1 MFSGVVFCFFAA
13 ERFPLDMATTIITSQ
28 RRPFWGRMSKVDW
41 TALAILLL
49 YGTLA
54 GLREFHPQTPDSGFL
69 LFLAVC
75 AGMYWLVRGWIWSRD
90 HLLWSL
96 RNRLVA
102 AYVFIAVVPVLLL
115 LAMAGLAAYLL
126 YWQLGSYVIYTE
138 MEEREQR
145 VGVVATALATSYAVE
160 ATSGRSAAAL
170 ALPVDPK
177 TYIRNAMTELPGL
190 KIETGTGEELLKS
203 EGAYG
208 GNRFRGLV
216 FSGGQ
221 LALRAVAARPT
232 PSGRVVVSATV
243 PITPEFIDTL
253 APELGP
259 IQFSVL
265 RPEGANTPAADFPIL
280 IDAQRYASL
289 DQIGTLDRPVPNAVN
304 VFDKLITG
312 IVGLDVL
319 DTNQKPGQS
328 GAARVFAT
336 FITRPSLLNKRLF
349 SPLGDLGGAAATAL
363 LVVGAVFLVI
373 ELGSLVTGIIMTRT
387 ITSAVDNLYTATRHV
402 QEGDLTYRVRIPHRD
417 QLGALGVS
425 FNSMMHSVSTLI
437 EEQRRRQR
445 LENELSIAHE
455 VQQQLF
461 PHALPNLPG
470 IEIEAICRPARVV
483 SGDYYDFIRI
493 SPTRLAI
500 ALADISG
507 KGISAA
513 LLMANVQAALRSDV
527 LRYRNGHEGGTLDAV
542 DTAEIVSHLNLHLFR
557 NTSSERY
564 ATLFIGVYDETTR
577 QLHYTNAG
585 HLPPIYING
594 GTARRLETGGMVVGL
609 FNDVPYEQGAVEIE
623 HGGMLVAYSDGL
635 IEPENVYGEEFG
647 SERLT
652 DVALKNRDAS
662 THDVAQ
668 AMMQAAE
675 EWSGSPEQADDMTVI
690 VMRFS
695 GPGAPEVRRA

>member
-1 MFSGVVFCFFAA
+1 MN
-13 ERFPLDMATTIITSQ
+13 MASALTTRSRAI
-28 RRPFWGRMSKVDW
+28 WAGMSLADW
-41 TALAILLL
+41 AALAILLL
-49 YGTLA
+49 YAALW
-54 GLREFHPQTPDSGFL
+54 GLQENFTRIPRSGFL
-69 LFLAVC
+69 FFLAIC
-75 AGMYWLVRGWIWSRD
+75 AAIYWLVRGWVWARD

-138 MEEREQR
+138 MEEREER
-145 VGVVATALATSYAVE
+145 VGVVATAMATSYAAE
-160 ATSGRSAAAL
+160 ATLGHSAAGL
-170 ALPVDPK
+170 ALPVDPA
-177 TYIRNAMTELPGL
+177 TYIKNAMTELPGL
-190 KIETGTGEELLKS
+190 KIETGKGEELLHAN
-203 EGAYG
+203 GASG

-216 FSGGQ
+216 FSDGQ
-221 LALRAVAARPT
+221 LALRAVVSRPT
-232 PSGRVVVSATV
+232 PAGRILVSAIAPV
-243 PITPEFIDTL
+243 TPELIETL

-259 IQFSVL
+259 IQFNVL
-265 RPEGANTPAADFPIL
+265 RPESGESLVPIAIGGQKL
-280 IDAQRYASL
+280 VSAQ
-289 DQIGTLDRPVPNAVN
+289 QIGTRGRQIPKAANP
-304 VFDKLITG
+304 FDKLITG
-312 IVGLDVL
+312 IVDLDVL
-319 DTNQKPGQS
+319 DVDQKQGKAEPAQVIVS
-328 GAARVFAT
+328 FS
-336 FITRPSLLNKRLF
+336 TRPSLLNRRLF

-363 LVVGAVFLVI
+363 LIVGAVFLLI
-373 ELGSLVTGIIMTRT
+373 EIVSLVTGIILTRT
-387 ITSAVDNLYTATRHV
+387 ITTAVSSLYSATQHV
-402 QEGDLTYRVRIPHRD
+402 QDGNLTFRVRIPHRD
-417 QLGALGVS
+417 QLAALGES
-425 FNSMMHSVSTLI
+425 FNSMMQSVSTLI
-437 EEQRRRQR
+437 EEQRQRQK

-461 PHALPNLPG
+461 PRTLPNLHG

-527 LRYRNGHEGGTLDAV
+527 LRYRDGQSGIHLDQI

-557 NTSSERY
+557 NTSNERY
-564 ATLFIGVYDETTR
+564 ATFFFGVYDSETR

-585 HLPPIYING
+585 HLPPIYIRG
-594 GTARRLETGGMVVGL
+594 EKVRRLETGGMVVGL
-609 FNDVPYEQGAVEIE
+609 FNDVPFQQGAVEIE
-623 HGGMLVAYSDGL
+623 QGGMLVAYSDGL

-647 SERLT
+647 TLRLI
-652 DVALKNRDAS
+652 DVATSNKDSSSHVIAE
-662 THDVAQ
+662 
-668 AMMQAAE
+668 AMMRAAE

-695 GPGAPEVRRA
+695 GTTEEGRA

>member
-1 MFSGVVFCFFAA
+1 
-13 ERFPLDMATTIITSQ
+13 MASALTTRSRAI
-28 RRPFWGRMSKVDW
+28 WAGMSLFDW
-41 TALAILLL
+41 IALAILVL
-49 YGTLA
+49 YGALW
-54 GLREFHPQTPDSGFL
+54 GLRETYAQIPQSGFL
-69 LFLAVC
+69 FFLAIC
-75 AGMYWLVRGWIWSRD
+75 AATYWLVRGWGWARD

-145 VGVVATALATSYAVE
+145 VGVVATAMATSYAAE
-160 ATSGRSAAAL
+160 ATLGHSAAAL
-170 ALPVDPK
+170 ALPVDPA
-177 TYIRNAMTELPGL
+177 TYIKNAMTELPGL
-190 KIETGTGEELLKS
+190 KIETGKGEELLHAN
-203 EGAYG
+203 GASG

-216 FSGGQ
+216 FSDGQ
-221 LALRAVAARPT
+221 LALRAVVAHPT
-232 PSGRVVVSATV
+232 PAGRILVSVVV
-243 PITPEFIDTL
+243 PITPELIDTL

-259 IQFSVL
+259 VQFNVL
-265 RPEGANTPAADFPIL
+265 RPETGDVKSDVPIVITPQHL
-280 IDAQRYASL
+280 ISAQ
-289 DQIGTLDRPVPNAVN
+289 QIGTIGRQVPKAANP
-304 VFDKLITG
+304 FDKLIIG
-312 IVGLDVL
+312 IVDLDVL
-319 DTNQKPGQS
+319 DLDKKQGQIGS
-328 GAARVFAT
+328 LQVIASFS
-336 FITRPSLLNKRLF
+336 TRPSLLNRRLF

-363 LVVGAVFLVI
+363 LIVGAVFLLI
-373 ELGSLVTGIIMTRT
+373 EFVSLVTGIVLTRT
-387 ITSAVDNLYTATRHV
+387 ITTAVNSLYSATQHV
-402 QEGDLTYRVRIPHRD
+402 QDGDLSFRVRIPHRD
-417 QLGALGVS
+417 QLAALGES
-425 FNSMMHSVSTLI
+425 FNSMMQSVSTLI
-437 EEQRRRQR
+437 EEQRQRQK

-461 PHALPNLPG
+461 PRSLPNLEG

-527 LRYRNGHEGGTLDAV
+527 LRYRDGQSGIPHEQI

-557 NTSSERY
+557 NTSDERY
-564 ATLFIGVYDETTR
+564 ATCFFGVYDAETR

-585 HLPPIYING
+585 HLPPVYICG
-594 GTARRLETGGMVVGL
+594 GKARRLETGGMVVGL
-609 FNDVPYEQGAVEIE
+609 FSDVPFQQGAVEIE
-623 HGGMLVAYSDGL
+623 HGGILVAYSDGL

-647 SERLT
+647 TTRLI
-652 DVALKNRDAS
+652 DVTTRNKDAS
-662 THDVAQ
+662 SHAI
-668 AMMQAAE
+668 AEALMSAAD

-695 GPGAPEVRRA
+695 GISEERRA

>member
-1 MFSGVVFCFFAA
+1 
-13 ERFPLDMATTIITSQ
+13 MASALTTRSRAI
-28 RRPFWGRMSKVDW
+28 WAGMSLFDW
-41 TALAILLL
+41 IALAILIL
-49 YGTLA
+49 YGALW
-54 GLREFHPQTPDSGFL
+54 GLREYYAQIPQSGFL
-69 LFLAVC
+69 FFLAIC
-75 AGMYWLVRGWIWSRD
+75 AAIYWLARGWVWARN

-138 MEEREQR
+138 MEEREER
-145 VGVVATALATSYAVE
+145 VGVVATAMATSYAAE
-160 ATSGRSAAAL
+160 ATLGHSAAAL
-170 ALPVDPK
+170 ALPVDPA
-177 TYIRNAMTELPGL
+177 TYIKNAMAELPGL
-190 KIETGTGEELLKS
+190 KIETGKGEELLHAK
-203 EGAYG
+203 GAYR

-216 FSGGQ
+216 FSDGQ
-221 LALRAVAARPT
+221 LALRAVVARPT
-232 PSGRVVVSATV
+232 PGGRILVSVVV
-243 PITPEFIDTL
+243 PITPELIDTL

-259 IQFSVL
+259 VQFNLL
-265 RPEGANTPAADFPIL
+265 RPGAGDEKSGVPSVITPQQL
-280 IDAQRYASL
+280 ISVQ
-289 DQIGTLDRPVPNAVN
+289 QIGTNGRQIPKAANP
-304 VFDKLITG
+304 FDKLITG
-312 IVGLDVL
+312 IVDLDVL
-319 DTNQKPGQS
+319 DLDQKPGQTGS
-328 GAARVFAT
+328 VQVIASFS
-336 FITRPSLLNKRLF
+336 TRPSLLNRRLF

-363 LVVGAVFLVI
+363 LIVGAVFLLI
-373 ELGSLVTGIIMTRT
+373 EIVSLVTGIILTRT
-387 ITSAVDNLYTATRHV
+387 ITTAVNSLYSATQHV
-402 QEGDLTYRVRIPHRD
+402 QDGDLSFRVRIPHRD
-417 QLGALGVS
+417 QLAALGES
-425 FNSMMHSVSTLI
+425 FNSMMQSVSTLI
-437 EEQRRRQR
+437 EEQRQRQK

-461 PHALPNLPG
+461 PRSLPNLQG

-527 LRYRNGHEGGTLDAV
+527 LRYRDGQSGIPHEQI

-557 NTSSERY
+557 NTSDERY
-564 ATLFIGVYDETTR
+564 ATCFFGVYDAETR

-585 HLPPIYING
+585 HLPPVYICG
-594 GTARRLETGGMVVGL
+594 GKARRLETGGMVVGL
-609 FNDVPYEQGAVEIE
+609 FNDVPFQQGAVEIE
-623 HGGMLVAYSDGL
+623 HGGILVAYSDGL

-647 SERLT
+647 TTRLI
-652 DVALKNRDAS
+652 DVATRNKDAS
-662 THDVAQ
+662 SHLIAE
-668 AMMQAAE
+668 AMMLAAE

-695 GPGAPEVRRA
+695 GTSGERRA